1 MALVSSAAVV
11 RSCSKSAVRR
21 PMRSATTSRASA
33 TSTSA
38 FLTTKTVMS
47 VASRPR
53 SDRSVDR
60 SLRESGGLGFEQVP
74 AAVEP
79 ASQQPLFLA
88 QLRHLSRV
96 LVDVGVQVIE
106 AVAGQRIHPKDL
118 LERQRPLMLAGQ
130 LRHLFL
136 DSIKLASHVGGD
148 VAQRLQVDPLR
159 LFDDHRRTPTVKS
172 GALRSGNRAASAG
185 EIATLFE

>member
-1 MALVSSAAVV
+1 MAPATSAAVV
-11 RSCSKSAVRR
+11 RSCSNSAVRR

-47 VASRPR
+47 AASRPR
-53 SDRSVDR
+53 SDRGVDR
-60 SLRESGGLGFEQVP
+60 SPRESGGLGFEQIP

-106 AVAGQRIHPKDL
+106 AIAGQWIDTKDL
-118 LERQRPLMLAGQ
+118 LECQRPLVLAGQ
-130 LRHLFL
+130 LGHLFL
-136 DSIKLASHVGGD
+136 DSV
-148 VAQRLQVDPLR
+148 Q
-159 LFDDHRRTPTVKS
+159 
-172 GALRSGNRAASAG
+172 
-185 EIATLFE
+185 